1 MKNTGGRMTVKLLDL
16 AAQYATISGEIRR
29 AIDEVL
35 ESQQFILG
43 PRVEELER
51 AIASYCGAAHA
62 VGVASGSDAILLALM
77 ALGVGAGD
85 EVVTTPYTFF
95 STASSIT
102 RLGAKPVF
110 ADVDPRTCNIDPARA
125 AALIGPRT
133 KAVLVVHLFGQTAD
147 MDPIMETAFARGVPV
162 IEDACQS
169 IGARYKGRPAGS
181 IGVAGCLSFF
191 PSKNLG
197 PLGAAGMVVTSDAAL
212 ADIARTLRVH
222 GGRERYYHDVVGINS
237 RLDALQA
244 AALLVK
250 MRHLEDWHE
259 GRRRNAA
266 WYDERL
272 AGVPGLETPR
282 VEAHNRSV
290 YNQYVIRS
298 RDRDALM
305 AFLRE
310 SGVGCEVYYP
320 VPLHLQRCFAYLGGR
335 EGDCPEAERA
345 ARESLALP
353 VYPELPPAEREYVAA
368 RIREF
373 AERRRAQGGER

>member
-1 MKNTGGRMTVKLLDL
+1 
-16 AAQYATISGEIRR
+16 
-29 AIDEVL
+29 
-35 ESQQFILG
+35 
-43 PRVEELER
+43 
-51 AIASYCGAAHA
+51 
-62 VGVASGSDAILLALM
+62 
-77 ALGVGAGD
+77 
-85 EVVTTPYTFF
+85 
-95 STASSIT
+95 
-102 RLGAKPVF
+102 
-110 ADVDPRTCNIDPARA
+110 
-125 AALIGPRT
+125 
-133 KAVLVVHLFGQTAD
+133 
-147 MDPIMETAFARGVPV
+147 
-162 IEDACQS
+162 
-169 IGARYKGRPAGS
+169 
-181 IGVAGCLSFF
+181 
-191 PSKNLG
+191 
-197 PLGAAGMVVTSDAAL
+197 MVVTSDAAL